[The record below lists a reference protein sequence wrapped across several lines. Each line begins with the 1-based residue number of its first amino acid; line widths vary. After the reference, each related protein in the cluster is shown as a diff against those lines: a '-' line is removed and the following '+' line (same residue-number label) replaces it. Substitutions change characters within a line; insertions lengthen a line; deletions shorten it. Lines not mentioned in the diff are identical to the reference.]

1 MPLITL
7 DMNFCRGLLPR
18 RPLRALHKAGLFIHF
33 QVLLLCSQ
41 IRSLSYGRCLAIKSI
56 SPMGFGTRPLW
67 VFLDELNPRI
77 EVVLRKAARR
87 SFALSPSGAY
97 LLRLLASRSFF
108 VRRRAGALPSALAAR
123 TFFAFFIVVQVR
135 RLQRGNSKTANSD
148 SKRTSAPKA
157 ERTAALQS
165 IQCGFHSE
173 LEASVE
179 RIAQGPPPPSC
190 MIAVPCGS
198 TSRAGPS
205 ISSDGASG
213 NGGDTRRHGHGTSH
227 GNSLG
232 TSH

>member
-1 MPLITL
+1 M
-7 DMNFCRGLLPR
+7 PR

-123 TFFAFFIVVQVR
+123 TFFAFFIVVQFR

-179 RIAQGPPPPSC
+179 KDCSGTTPSLLHDC
-190 MIAVPCGS
+190 SALWVNVP
-198 TSRAGPS
+198 
-205 ISSDGASG
+205 
-213 NGGDTRRHGHGTSH
+213 RRTLYQFRW
-227 GNSLG
+227 SLG
-232 TSH
+232 KRWGHQTTWPWHQSRKQLGHQSLKEWRNAQ